1 MLFCKKGLAIK
12 KNYNQQKINLFTS
25 FLIVKNFTKIQ
36 SFIALFCFYS
46 YSVSSQIEK
55 PNDKSIIQSS
65 NKLNVLLIIA
75 DDLNCD
81 LGAYKNLIVKTPN
94 IDRLAQ
100 RGVLFENAHNQYPL
114 CGPSRASFMTGMYSN
129 QTKITKNNMNI
140 RNSIPDVITMGQR
153 FRQQGYQSIRIG
165 KMFHYDNPSAIGT
178 SGNDDIYSWDQ
189 TVNPYGRDKLEE
201 YKINTLSPRKYGG
214 TLSWLAADGNDN
226 EQTDGIAATEAIK
239 KLDDFVGKDI
249 PFFLAVGFFRPHTP
263 FVAPK
268 KYFDLYNR
276 EQIDIPEISSDY
288 LTTLPD
294 PAVKSIR
301 AKKNQINL
309 GKAQAQEIKEAY
321 YATISFVDAQVG
333 RILDHLEA
341 TGLDKNTVI
350 VFTSDHGYHLGEH
363 GHWQKQTLFE
373 NATRVP
379 LIISTPALE
388 NKGVTSNSPVELIDI
403 YPTLMDLTDIT
414 TPKHVVGRSLVP
426 IIENVNA
433 TVRESALTR
442 WRKGYSIKTTRY
454 RLTKWGVNGE
464 FGYELYD
471 HQNDKNELINL
482 ANNKKYKD
490 IMDSLKLMIEQRI
503 LDASIKPEGLG
514 RQFENAKLMQKA
526 KNITFGDIHDINGE
540 ILHFKNE

>member
-1 MLFCKKGLAIK
+1 MDIK

-25 FLIVKNFTKIQ
+25 FLIVKNFTKVQ
-36 SFIALFCFYS
+36 SFIVLFCIICYS
-46 YSVSSQIEK
+46 LSSQIEK

-94 IDRLAQ
+94 IDRLAE

-189 TVNPYGRDKLEE
+189 TVNPYGRDKIEE
-201 YKINTLSPRKYGG
+201 YKIKTLSARKYGG
-214 TLSWLAADGNDN
+214 TLSWLAAEGEDN
-226 EQTDGIAATEAIK
+226 EQTDGIAASEAIK
-239 KLDDFVGKDI
+239 KLDYFASSET

-268 KYFDLYNR
+268 EYFDFYDR
-276 EQIDIPEISSDY
+276 KKIEIPEVSNEY
-288 LTTLPD
+288 LATLPE

-301 AKKNQINL
+301 AKKNQLNL
-309 GKAQAQEIKEAY
+309 EKELAQEIKEAY
-321 YATISFVDAQVG
+321 YSTITFVDAQVG
-333 RILDHLEA
+333 RILDHLKSL
-341 TGLDKNTVI
+341 GLDKNTVV

-373 NATRVP
+373 NSTRIP
-379 LIISTPALE
+379 LIISSPSIK
-388 NKGVTSNSPVELIDI
+388 NKDMKTISPVELIDV
-403 YPTLMDLTDIT
+403 YPTLMDLTNIN
-414 TPKHVVGRSLVP
+414 TPLHVVGKSLVP
-426 IIENVNA
+426 LMKDTNA
-433 TVRESALTR
+433 SVRESALTR
-442 WRKGYSIKTTRY
+442 WRNGYTIKTKRF
-454 RLTKWGVNGE
+454 RLTK
-464 FGYELYD
+464 
-471 HQNDKNELINL
+471 
-482 ANNKKYKD
+482 
-490 IMDSLKLMIEQRI
+490 
-503 LDASIKPEGLG
+503 
-514 RQFENAKLMQKA
+514 
-526 KNITFGDIHDINGE
+526 
-540 ILHFKNE
+540 

>member
-1 MLFCKKGLAIK
+1 MDIK

-25 FLIVKNFTKIQ
+25 FLIVKNFTKVQ
-36 SFIALFCFYS
+36 SFIVLFCIICYS
-46 YSVSSQIEK
+46 LSSQIEK
-55 PNDKSIIQSS
+55 PNDKSIVQSS

-94 IDRLAQ
+94 IDRLAE

-239 KLDDFVGKDI
+239 KLDDFVGKDM

-263 FVAPK
+263 FIAPK

-276 EQIDIPEISSDY
+276 EQIDIPEISSEY
-288 LTTLPD
+288 LKTLPD

-309 GKAQAQEIKEAY
+309 GKARAQEIKEAY

-341 TGLDKNTVI
+341 TGLDKNTVVI
-350 VFTSDHGYHLGEH
+350 FTSDHGYHLGEH

-379 LIISTPALE
+379 LIISTPGLE

-403 YPTLMDLTDIT
+403 YPTLMDLTDIM
-414 TPKHVVGRSLVP
+414 TPKHVVGKSLVP

-471 HQNDKNELINL
+471 HQEDKNELINL

>member
-1 MLFCKKGLAIK
+1 MDIK

-239 KLDDFVGKDI
+239 KLDDFVGKDM

-263 FVAPK
+263 FIAPK

-276 EQIDIPEISSDY
+276 EQIDIPEISSEY
-288 LTTLPD
+288 LKTLPD

-309 GKAQAQEIKEAY
+309 GKEQAQEIKEAY

-341 TGLDKNTVI
+341 TGLDKNTVVI
-350 VFTSDHGYHLGEH
+350 FTSDHGYHLGEH

-379 LIISTPALE
+379 LIISTPGLE

-403 YPTLMDLTDIT
+403 YPTLMDLTDIM
-414 TPKHVVGRSLVP
+414 TPKHVVGKSLVP

-471 HQNDKNELINL
+471 HQEDKNELINL